1 MSPIRRIW
9 DERKSPEESLDV
21 LVVGAHPDDVEI
33 GCGGF
38 VSSLVNQG
46 FRVGIVDLTDGEP
59 TPGCPH
65 PDQRLD
71 EAVEAARI
79 LGVQCR
85 VVLDLP
91 NRRLFD
97 GFESRVALAEQI
109 RIYRPQVVLGLG
121 GKTPSASPDHEQ
133 AARIT
138 EAAIFYAR
146 LTKWD
151 EYFGDL
157 PPHNVAIQ
165 LHYYLAL
172 RYPILPATNAVV
184 VDISKTLA
192 VKLEAIRCYRSQ
204 FAHRPEILDRIRTYN
219 QAIGQTVGFEA
230 GEFVGHP
237 TGWGFRDLMS
247 GILGTIGKM

>member
-1 MSPIRRIW
+1 MSPVRRIW
-9 DERKSPEESLDV
+9 DERKSPDESLDV

-38 VSSLVNQG
+38 VGYLVNQG

-71 EAVEAARI
+71 EAIEAARA
-79 LGVQCR
+79 LGVQSR

-91 NRRLFD
+91 NRQLFD
-97 GFESRVALAEQI
+97 GFQSRLALAEQI

-121 GKTPSASPDHEQ
+121 VKTPMASPDHEQ

-146 LTKWD
+146 LTKWN

-157 PPHNVAIQ
+157 PPHTVAIY

-172 RYPILPATNAVV
+172 RYPILPVINAVV
-184 VDISKTLA
+184 VDISNTLA
-192 VKLEAIRCYRSQ
+192 AKLEAIRCYKSQ
-204 FAHRPEILDRIRTYN
+204 FAYRPEILDRIKTYN
-219 QAIGQTVGFEA
+219 RAIGQTVGFEA

-237 TGWGFRDLMS
+237 TVWGFRDLMS
-247 GILGTIGKM
+247 GILGAKGET